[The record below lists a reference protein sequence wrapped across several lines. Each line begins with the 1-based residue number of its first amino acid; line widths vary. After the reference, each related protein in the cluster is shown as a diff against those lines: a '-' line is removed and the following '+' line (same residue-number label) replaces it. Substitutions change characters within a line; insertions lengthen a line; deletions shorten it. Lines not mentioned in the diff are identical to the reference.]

1 MVTLA
6 VWFVAGQSVLSYVTA
21 GIAKVASPIWT
32 NGEALRLIMGSESH
46 GQLWVSS
53 LLEAHPRLGK
63 LLTQS
68 VVFFECA
75 FPLILF
81 APRELGFAMLTVG
94 IMFHL
99 ACAATMG
106 LNAFLM
112 AFPGSYLCVAYAAQK
127 ISPFWLKQS
136 LWRVCVNRVLDV
148 VMKSPVCSC
157 VSITLPASS

>member
-1 MVTLA
+1 
-6 VWFVAGQSVLSYVTA
+6 
-21 GIAKVASPIWT
+21 
-32 NGEALRLIMGSESH
+32 
-46 GQLWVSS
+46 
-53 LLEAHPRLGK
+53 
-63 LLTQS
+63 
-68 VVFFECA
+68 
-75 FPLILF
+75 
-81 APRELGFAMLTVG
+81 
-94 IMFHL
+94 MFHL